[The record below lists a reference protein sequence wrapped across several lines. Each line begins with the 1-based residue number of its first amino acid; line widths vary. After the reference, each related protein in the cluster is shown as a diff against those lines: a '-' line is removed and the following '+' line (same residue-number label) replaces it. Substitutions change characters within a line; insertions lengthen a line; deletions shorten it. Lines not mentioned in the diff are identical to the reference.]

1 MLAADTTLTLTILR
15 QNLHVVRLI
24 HASAVR
30 KRKLGLVA
38 SEAERIVWLERQIA
52 ELEAQ
57 SIQEAEQSCAD

>member
-1 MLAADTTLTLTILR
+1 MLAADPTLTLAILR

-30 KRKLGLVA
+30 KRKPDLAA
-38 SEAERIVWLERQIA
+38 SEAARIAWIEQHIA

-57 SIQEAEQSCAD
+57 ASQEAVPACAD